1 MALKS
6 NIGVFRAGLAQAIDD
21 GVHETADLVKTI
33 RDPLTPVDTGDLL
46 ATGKVEQIASGHWTF
61 SEGEGLPDA
70 RAAYTEYGT
79 AHAAAQPHVTPA
91 AEQARPNLAANVAA
105 QIKALEGRSKV

>member
-6 NIGVFRAGLAQAIDD
+6 KIATFQAGLSQAIDA
-21 GVHETADLVKTI
+21 GVQETAVLVKDI
-33 RDPLTPVDTGDLL
+33 RDPLTPVDQGDLK
-46 ATGKVEQIASGHWTF
+46 ASGKVVQVGQGHWQF

-79 AHAAAQPHVTPA
+79 ARQAAQPHVTPA
-91 AEQARPNLAANVAA
+91 AEQARPKLAANVGAR
-105 QIKALEGRSKV
+105 IKALEGKSKV